1 MWTFWSLGLDL
12 LGEFAPSFKPLSCLH
27 IYGGTLLTSNTSR
40 LALAN
45 WFRSS
50 NIRVRLL
57 EKKPDLT
64 PRGQAEGLKS
74 TTVEVF
80 ESLGIGHQIWAE
92 AWRLEEIAI
101 WGAEKADDGV
111 ITGTKIKREQIMQDR
126 VPELGKT
133 REIMLQQCRYTSSIS
148 VTYAL
153 IL

>member
-1 MWTFWSLGLDL
+1 MLVLP
-12 LGEFAPSFKPLSCLH
+12 GEFAPSTIQPLSCIR
-27 IYGGTLLTSNTSR
+27 IYGTTILTADISR

-57 EKKPDLT
+57 EKKPGLT

-74 TTVEVF
+74 TTVEIF
-80 ESLGIGHQIWAE
+80 ESLGIGHKIWAE

-101 WGAEKADDGV
+101 WGTGKTDDGV
-111 ITGTKIKREQIMQDR
+111 ITETEIKREQVMQDR
-126 VPELGKT
+126 VLELGKA
-133 REIMLQQCRYTSSIS
+133 REVMLQQCRYTSLIS

-153 IL
+153 VF